1 MAKYFKKK
9 DVDNTVRSVM
19 DDGKSVCYGCL
30 GTVADLKSVGILEC
44 CDAPDD
50 SWCFIASDR
59 INGRNGRLDYFGD
72 SKLAVKQHI
81 ENAFERL

>member
-59 INGRNGRLDYFGD
+59 KKAATADLTT
-72 SKLAVKQHI
+72 SETLSSP
-81 ENAFERL
+81 